1 VLFCSVNYTS
11 LRRPRWVTV
20 SCELDVLSRRPNM
33 GASPQQIYAF
43 PHWQPA
49 YHGCAGRNGPPQA
62 VCTRTS
68 CRKSI
73 FESLQEIAD
82 SPVHQVERQAIFD
95 ANGTLAFLKR
105 DAQSHDSIVKRRQT
119 KKVSRK
125 RANKLVISVGT
136 LPELLW
142 LREAVLKN
150 AGFDVITITDERQA
164 LAKIKTVD
172 CGVLLLC
179 YSIDDETRQQLTQK
193 YREACPD
200 GRIVAITNAP
210 LQPPPEA
217 DKFVYGV
224 EGPEALIAAVG
235 GA

>member
-1 VLFCSVNYTS
+1 MWTLQTPLRNDSPLRVVQEHTCGAGADVSDSAATAGQGEDQRGTGIRLHKTSVARLGAVIGLQLCVLERMSLGMSWDGRAALVVLFCSVNYTS

-95 ANGTLAFLKR
+95 ADGTLAFLKR
-105 DAQSHDSIVKRRQT
+105 DAQK
-119 KKVSRK
+119 
-125 RANKLVISVGT
+125 
-136 LPELLW
+136 P
-142 LREAVLKN
+142 
-150 AGFDVITITDERQA
+150 
-164 LAKIKTVD
+164 
-172 CGVLLLC
+172 
-179 YSIDDETRQQLTQK
+179 
-193 YREACPD
+193 
-200 GRIVAITNAP
+200 
-210 LQPPPEA
+210 
-217 DKFVYGV
+217 
-224 EGPEALIAAVG
+224 
-235 GA
+235 